1 MVWGKSNFLTETNM
15 WAVLRMVSQMAMGN
29 TIGKM
34 EVYIKVKIE
43 LIIGFFM
50 DGMRH
55 GHGVW

>member
-1 MVWGKSNFLTETNM
+1 MGSQKATEN
-15 WAVLRMVSQMAMGN
+15 
-29 TIGKM
+29 IFGKM

-55 GHGVW
+55 GHGVWQSNI